1 MKTAMLISLLLCCG
15 LLAAAPLQVGSPL
28 PALTLKDQHDA
39 PQTIAA
45 ADTRYLVFVAERAPA
60 ALAETAL
67 DGQTITTLASAHV
80 RYVADISA
88 MPGIITTVIA
98 LPKMRKR
105 PYPMLLGRS
114 AAETAMLPRESAK
127 VTLIEAQGGIITTV
141 RFIAD
146 AVTLRAALGF
156 TP

>member
-39 PQTIAA
+39 PQAIT
-45 ADTRYLVFVAERAPA
+45 ADTRYLIFVAERAPA
-60 ALAETAL
+60 TLAETAL
-67 DGQTITTLASAHV
+67 EGQTTTTLASAQV
-80 RYVADISA
+80 RYVADLSA

-105 PYPMLLGRS
+105 PYPMLLGHS
-114 AAETAMLPRESAK
+114 AAETAMLPREPAK
-127 VTLIEAQGGIITTV
+127 VTLIQAQGGIITTV
-141 RFIAD
+141 RFITD